1 MENYKL
7 AVTLWNFK
15 GGVGKS
21 TIALALSET
30 AAQQNLRVLVIDLD
44 EQQNLAQAI
53 RLTGKTFPT
62 IEVRTTLNSAFADED
77 FNLFILDTHPS
88 KDNNIIDALAFAD
101 IVLVPVLSDYLSIVN
116 LRSAIDYVTAAGVG
130 NEQVAI
136 VKNCMTNLKLSN
148 EVEAV
153 IDAQGYH
160 SAGRLP
166 RSNILTRNIASG
178 QSWNKSMP
186 IHQRKPFRIL
196 FQNIWNAYRN
206 MLAGNFH
213 NLWRI

>member
-148 EVEAV
+148 EIEAV
-153 IDAQGYH
+153 M
-160 SAGRLP
+160 P
-166 RSNILTRNIASG
+166 RSNILARNIASG

-213 NLWRI
+213 NLWRN